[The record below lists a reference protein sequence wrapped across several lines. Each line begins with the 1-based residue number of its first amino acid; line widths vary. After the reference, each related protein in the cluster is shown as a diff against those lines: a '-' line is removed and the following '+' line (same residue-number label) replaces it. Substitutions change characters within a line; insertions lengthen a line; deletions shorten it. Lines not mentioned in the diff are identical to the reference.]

1 MKKLLILLLSAF
13 SLTTFAQEKQVAI
26 LEPIAVTKEVTT
38 IQRSMVRGE
47 MVKAIGRQTGYAAFT
62 RTDIDQIMSEHN
74 FQQSGM
80 VNDSTRKR
88 LGEMQGVDY
97 VCVTKIT
104 KEGNNFYLEA
114 NLVNIESGKI
124 SNPATAYGELE
135 GGSLEKMLAACEKLA
150 AELVGKRAQTT
161 TSTYKAPTVTYSP
174 SPSQATTTPAPKPA
188 VQESEYV
195 DLGLPSG
202 TLWKKTN
209 EGGTYSRFT
218 YGEAYGRFRSKL
230 PTYEQYIELKN
241 NCVWSWTTQNGVKGQ
256 IGYGPNG
263 NSIFFPAAG
272 FQLDGG
278 PTVDVE
284 QWGDYWTSTSQGYGS
299 ANTFKFN
306 SGGVS
311 LSGARDNNKMSVR
324 LIK

>member
-174 SPSQATTTPAPKPA
+174 SPSQATTTPAPRPA

>member
-188 VQESEYV
+188 VQEAEYV

-241 NCVWSWTTQNGVKGQ
+241 NKDSKV
-256 IGYGPNG
+256 
-263 NSIFFPAAG
+263 
-272 FQLDGG
+272 
-278 PTVDVE
+278 
-284 QWGDYWTSTSQGYGS
+284 GS
-299 ANTFKFN
+299 YIHKCNIIRMIE
-306 SGGVS
+306 V
-311 LSGARDNNKMSVR
+311 
-324 LIK
+324 I

>member
-188 VQESEYV
+188 VQEAEYV